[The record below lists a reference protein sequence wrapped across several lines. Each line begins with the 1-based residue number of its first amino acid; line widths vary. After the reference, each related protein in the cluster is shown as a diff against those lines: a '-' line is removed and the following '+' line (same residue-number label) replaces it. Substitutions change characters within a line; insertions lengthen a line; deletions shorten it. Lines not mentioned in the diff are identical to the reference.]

1 VTAAIPRAPVSAG
14 RRWLRRVLAV
24 GVVAALSW
32 LGGLFWFVAQ
42 VPHESPPPEERT
54 DAIVVLTGGSERLE
68 TGLKLLAEGYAGKLF
83 VSGVARGV
91 DVAQLLRVARR
102 RPDDLACCIAVGY
115 AADNTAG
122 NARET
127 AEWMRAEGYSSLR
140 LVTASYHMPRS
151 LIEFRRAM
159 PDVEIVPH
167 AVFPPQFK
175 CDNWWLWPGSAA
187 LLASEFN
194 KYIVARLRSA
204 EAPRGEAAT
213 TTATPS
219 RP

>member
-1 VTAAIPRAPVSAG
+1 MTTAIPRIPVSAG
-14 RRWLRRVLAV
+14 QRWLRRALVAGAV
-24 GVVAALSW
+24 IALLW
-32 LGGLFWFVAQ
+32 LGGLFWFVSQ
-42 VPHESPPPEERT
+42 VPHESRPVEKRT

-91 DVAQLLRVARR
+91 DVTQLLRVARR

-127 AEWMRAEGYSSLR
+127 AEWMRAQGYSSMR

-175 CDNWWLWPGSAA
+175 RDSWWLWPGSAA

-194 KYIVARLRSA
+194 KYLVARLRSA
-204 EAPRGEAAT
+204 EAPRSDT
-213 TTATPS
+213 PTTAAAPGQ
-219 RP
+219 P

>member
-1 VTAAIPRAPVSAG
+1 MTASLARHPRSGG
-14 RRWLRRVLAV
+14 RRWLRIALVVGAV
-24 GVVAALSW
+24 ATMLW

-42 VPHESPPPEERT
+42 VPREGPPPEDRT
-54 DAIVVLTGGSERLE
+54 DAIVVLTGGTERLE
-68 TGLKLLAEGYAGKLF
+68 TGLKLLAGGYAGKLF

-159 PDVEIVPH
+159 PEVEIVPH

-175 CDNWWLWPGSAA
+175 RDNWWLWPGSAA

-194 KYIVARLRSA
+194 KYLVARIRSVEALR
-204 EAPRGEAAT
+204 GDIAT
-213 TTATPS
+213 TP
-219 RP
+219 PVQP

>member
-1 VTAAIPRAPVSAG
+1 MTEIFIRRAPSRTLRLLRLGLSA
-14 RRWLRRVLAV
+14 AV
-24 GVVAALSW
+24 AVAALW

-42 VPHESPPPEERT
+42 VPRDAPPPEDRT

-68 TGLKLLAEGYAGKLF
+68 TGIRLLAGGYAGKLF

-91 DVAQLLRVARR
+91 DVSALLRVARR
-102 RPDDLACCIAVGY
+102 HPDDLGCCIVVGY

-127 AEWMRAEGYSSLR
+127 AEWMRREGYSSLR

-151 LIEFRRAM
+151 MVEFRRAM
-159 PDVEIVPH
+159 PEAEIIAH

-175 CDNWWLWPGSAA
+175 RENWWLWPGSAG

-194 KYIVARLRSA
+194 KYLLARVRPGDGVAIETPAL
-204 EAPRGEAAT
+204 EAP
-213 TTATPS
+213 P
-219 RP
+219 P